1 MKKTLGI
8 ILGIIM
14 IFSTFSFI
22 GCGGEKNGGTSDEKK
37 FDITVNLPD
46 DGIVPVYG
54 KAVRDYLSAPQ
65 DERTRLAEI
74 ASAGVEGQRSYVYF
88 SGKYCETFVA
98 RVSRTADFAKY
109 FERELNEYAERP
121 EYKINLKTLIP
132 GEKYYVMIYDKN
144 DAKARS
150 DVYEFT
156 AENLTTRVLTLTDEN
171 NLGTRNVRDSGGY
184 AAGEGKRVKYEMIY
198 RGSYLKPRADKDETA
213 LTEFGRNV
221 LKNELKVRAE
231 IDLRT
236 SGGDDYNRDD
246 AAKTPQTLN
255 YIAAALPYYKCT
267 ITQYDLIFKSASS
280 AKAIKEIFDVLA
292 DEKNY
297 PVYIHCNAGA
307 DRTGTILTLLHA
319 ILGVSEK
326 DAATD
331 FELTSFSI
339 MGKRLAVDLQ
349 QNNTDNYIA
358 YGKFVKKLLS
368 YSETGDF
375 EEGATNYLLSIGVEK
390 QTIEKVKSLLTEEI

>member
-1 MKKTLGI
+1 MKKILGI
-8 ILGIIM
+8 FLGIIM
-14 IFSTFSFI
+14 LISSISFI
-22 GCGGEKNGGTSDEKK
+22 GCGTQETDEKK
-37 FDITVNLPD
+37 FDITVNLPE

-54 KAVRDYLSAPQ
+54 KAVRDYLSA
-65 DERTRLAEI
+65 DEKDRTRLAEI
-74 ASAGVEGQRSYVYF
+74 SSAGVEGQRSYINF

-98 RVSRTADFAKY
+98 RVSRTADFAEY
-109 FERELNEYAERP
+109 FERELNEHAERP

-132 GEKYYVMIYDKN
+132 GEKYFVMIYDKN
-144 DAKARS
+144 DANVRS

-156 AENLTTRVLTLTDEN
+156 AENLTTRVLTLTDER

-184 AAGEGKRVKYEMIY
+184 SAGEGKRVKYEMIY
-198 RGSYLKPRADKDETA
+198 RGSYLKPRADSDEIA
-213 LTEFGRNV
+213 LTDFGRNV
-221 LKNELKVRAE
+221 FKNEFKVRAE

-236 SGGDDYNRDD
+236 SGADDYNRDD
-246 AAKTPQTLN
+246 AERTPQTEN
-255 YIAAALPYYKCT
+255 YIDAALPYYKCT

-280 AKAIKEIFDVLA
+280 AKAIKDVFDVLA
-292 DEKNY
+292 EEKNY

-307 DRTGTILTLLHA
+307 DRTGTILTILHA

-326 DAATD
+326 DAAAD
-331 FELTSFSI
+331 FELTSFSV

-349 QNNTDNYIA
+349 QNNADNYIA
-358 YGKFVKKLLS
+358 YGNFVKKLLS

-390 QTIEKVKSLLTEEI
+390 QTIEKIKDILIENI